1 MYCSKCGALNAD
13 NAVVCTQCGQLL
25 QNYNYAAQ
33 QRVPPYPP
41 PYAQMYPPPIHQ
53 HVPNYL
59 PGAILVTLFCCLP
72 FGIVA
77 IVYSV
82 QANSAAKSGNYA
94 QAMENAKK
102 AAFWTWLSFGIGL
115 AATLAYLF
123 LVVVAQMA
131 QGHGF

>member
-25 QNYNYAAQ
+25 QNYSAQ

-41 PYAQMYPPPIHQ
+41 PYAQAYPPPTYQ

-59 PGAILVTLFCCLP
+59 PWAILVTLFCCLP

-94 QAMENAKK
+94 QAMENVKK
-102 AAFWTWLSFGIGL
+102 ASFWTWLSFGIGL

-123 LVVVAQMA
+123 LVVLAQMA
-131 QGHGF
+131 QGHGG